1 VILEWYGNWKSVV
14 DIPVYIIEILHEFII
29 IYDFMVISGSRGC

>member
-29 IYDFMVISGSRGC
+29 YDFMVISGSRGC